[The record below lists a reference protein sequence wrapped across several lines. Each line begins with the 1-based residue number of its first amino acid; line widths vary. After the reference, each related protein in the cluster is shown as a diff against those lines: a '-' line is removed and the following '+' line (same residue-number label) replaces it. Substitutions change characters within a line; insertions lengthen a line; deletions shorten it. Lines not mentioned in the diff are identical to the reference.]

1 MPLDTK
7 DIRPTWVEINL
18 DNLKHNL
25 MEIKRITSSNAQ
37 ICAIVKADGYGHG
50 ASEVA
55 KTAISCGASYLGV
68 AFLDE
73 ALKLRKDSINVPIL
87 ILGFTP
93 ESQFDT
99 IIEND
104 ITQTVYNLNSTIEL
118 SEKAIKQ
125 NKKAKVHIKLDTGM
139 NRIGFQSGTSSICD
153 IEKIFSLKG
162 VEIEGVFT
170 HFARADEKGENAT
183 KEQFQEFMRMV
194 SDIENRGFK
203 IPIKHTANSAA
214 LMQFPNTHLDMIRPG
229 IIIYGMYPS
238 NEVLKDRLSLKPLM
252 SLKTRVSHVK
262 TLPKGKAISYG
273 GTYITQR
280 QSIIATLPVGYADGY
295 SRLLSSKAEVLIKG
309 QRAPI
314 LGRIC
319 MDQCMVDVTD
329 IRGDVQTGEVVT
341 LIGDD
346 GDESILADEIARI
359 IGTINYEITC
369 NISKRVPRV
378 YIQDGKINKIN
389 NLLVK

>member
-1 MPLDTK
+1 
-7 DIRPTWVEINL
+7 
-18 DNLKHNL
+18 
-25 MEIKRITSSNAQ
+25 
-37 ICAIVKADGYGHG
+37 
-50 ASEVA
+50 
-55 KTAISCGASYLGV
+55 
-68 AFLDE
+68 
-73 ALKLRKDSINVPIL
+73 
-87 ILGFTP
+87 
-93 ESQFDT
+93 
-99 IIEND
+99 
-104 ITQTVYNLNSTIEL
+104 
-118 SEKAIKQ
+118 
-125 NKKAKVHIKLDTGM
+125 
-139 NRIGFQSGTSSICD
+139 
-153 IEKIFSLKG
+153 
-162 VEIEGVFT
+162 
-170 HFARADEKGENAT
+170 
-183 KEQFQEFMRMV
+183 
-194 SDIENRGFK
+194 
-203 IPIKHTANSAA
+203 
-214 LMQFPNTHLDMIRPG
+214 MIRPG
-229 IIIYGMYPS
+229 IILYGMYPS
-238 NEVLKDRLSLKPLM
+238 DELLEDRLFLKPLM